1 MEAKLG
7 SGMKAAEKAPEKGT
21 VWNKNRIVIM
31 IDKTRFPFLEKPF
44 VTKYISPLF
53 C

>member
-7 SGMKAAEKAPEKGT
+7 SGMEAAEKAPGKGM
-21 VWNKNRIVIM
+21 VWNKNRVAIM
-31 IDKTRFPFLEKPF
+31 IDKTCFPFLEKPF